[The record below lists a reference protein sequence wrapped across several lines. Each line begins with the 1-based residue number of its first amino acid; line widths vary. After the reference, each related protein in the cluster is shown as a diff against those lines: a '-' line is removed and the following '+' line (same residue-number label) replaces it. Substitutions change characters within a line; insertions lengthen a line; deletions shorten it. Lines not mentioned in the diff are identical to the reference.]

1 MKAPISKEQEDLVHD
16 YIIRTYLLDILEN
29 DLITI
34 NNANFKLKQP
44 YIKLVE
50 TVLKKIRI
58 ELRDM
63 KVKMNRLEIKVTD
76 PFLDN
81 VEFWQ
86 YDYYVRGYH
95 AFSRYWDSALKMHG
109 GKLLTHYFFN
119 ELL

>member
-1 MKAPISKEQEDLVHD
+1 MKAPISKEQENLVHD
-16 YIIRTYLLDILEN
+16 YIVRTYLLNILEN

-34 NNANFKLKQP
+34 NNSNFKLKLP
-44 YIKLVE
+44 YIHVVE

-63 KVKMNRLEIKVTD
+63 KIKMKRLEIKVSE

-95 AFSRYWDSALKMHG
+95 AFSRYWDAALKMHG
-109 GKLLTHYFFN
+109 EKLLNGYF
-119 ELL
+119 LGLSK